1 MINAI
6 LRRFELMSLSNS
18 ELPSGYKKLE
28 FIYNPNQAYIDT
40 GVDGG
45 HFNKTYC
52 KFMMVQ
58 IVPDWSFIW
67 GCRFKDI
74 NARSL
79 AIQKGTSKFWMH
91 QSNVDKVSNID
102 AAVDIM
108 YEADYNNGIYTI
120 NGQTETF
127 APTDVFTNTYNC
139 VLFGINDTNSIS
151 DYSWRRF
158 ARMKCYSFKIWDNGK
173 LIRDFIPA
181 RQLSDDKVGMY
192 DKVEGKFYSSAHEG
206 YEFQGS
212 DETLTT
218 EYIEEETTS
227 EDELIDGFTVL
238 PDGTTYHKE
247 DSEKET
253 TE

>member
-45 HFNKTYC
+45 HFNKVSH
-52 KFMMVQ
+52 KF
-58 IVPDWSFIW
+58 ILTEITGSWINLW
-67 GCRFKDI
+67 GTRNSPTAQGRTLYI
-74 NARSL
+74 NV
-79 AIQKGTSKFWMH
+79 SKKCFGVNH
-91 QSNVDKVSNID
+91 NSVDVITTIPCNTDTLYQVI
-102 AAVDIM
+102 
-108 YEADYNNGIYTI
+108 YNNGTFKI
-120 NGQTETF
+120 NNQTVVYDAATF
-127 APTDVFTNTYNC
+127 SNTRNCWLFQMNSSNLILDDNISAKFT
-139 VLFGINDTNSIS
+139 
-151 DYSWRRF
+151 
-158 ARMKCYSFKIWDNGK
+158 RMKCYSFKMWQDDT
-173 LIRDFIPA
+173 LVRDFVPA
-181 RQLSDDKVGMY
+181 RQLSDNKVGMY

-218 EYIEEETTS
+218 EYIEEETTNN
-227 EDELIDGFTVL
+227 EI
-238 PDGTTYHKE
+238 
-247 DSEKET
+247 

>member
-58 IVPDWSFIW
+58 IVPKWSTIW
-67 GCRFKDI
+67 GCRH
-74 NARSL
+74 NNSVERGLLVYAV
-79 AIQKGTSKFWMH
+79 TNKFWANH
-91 QSNVDKVSNID
+91 YNQDRTTDID
-102 AAVDIM
+102 VAVDIL

-127 APTDVFTNTYNC
+127 APTDVFTNQYSC
-139 VLFGINDTNSIS
+139 FLFGLHDNNAIS
-151 DYSWRRF
+151 DSIEWKRF
-158 ARMKCYSFKIWDNGK
+158 ARMKCYSFKMWQDDT
-173 LIRDFIPA
+173 LVRDFVPA
-181 RQLSDDKVGMY
+181 RQLSDNKVGMY
-192 DKVEGKFYSSAHEG
+192 DKIEGKFYSSAHEG

-218 EYIEEETTS
+218 EYIEEETTT
-227 EDELIDGFTVL
+227 DEI
-238 PDGTTYHKE
+238 
-247 DSEKET
+247 